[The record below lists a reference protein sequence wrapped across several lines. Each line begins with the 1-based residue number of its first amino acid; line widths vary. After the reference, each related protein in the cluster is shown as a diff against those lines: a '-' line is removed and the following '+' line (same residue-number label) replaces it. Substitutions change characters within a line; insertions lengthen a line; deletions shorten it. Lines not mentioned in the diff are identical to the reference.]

1 MNPINADVQEE
12 VLLNLFSCNNS
23 GSVSS
28 DSSESLVE
36 LDDPKLKINEVYE
49 KQLEVNKIYIKP
61 STNNANTHLMEKRL
75 AELEKKLRRLPEL
88 EIRNNILLEEK
99 QLLVKQLMSMKQA
112 PPPVVPIPEP
122 PAKIFRSIGS
132 NSDDAEFKRNVAT
145 ECRAITRD
153 VAITSKLEEPRE
165 EIQKM
170 ETIITTLRDK
180 LQEQTLI
187 LEKALVRPVTR
198 DVAIMHVVDKVEK
211 PKPEQRDVAIN
222 HRTEVD
228 NKELIDKHNQITSTY
243 IQEIDSL
250 RLENSRLSQSLE
262 DLIKKHSKH
271 VVTRGTHAPD
281 QAVHYSVGTNTAR
294 TVTRD
299 VQVMFTPK
307 SRDVSMATDKFSN
320 SRDVALTCSIG
331 DAEVER
337 QMLELLDIKL
347 KYEQVIEEKLRNVKS
362 YRDVA
367 MVCNL
372 DFKERRSV
380 ALGCNLV
387 EAKQVRDVSM
397 RCNMDEEFK
406 SFRDVC
412 IGCSID
418 NRVLYWGFLI
428 VG

>member
-1 MNPINADVQEE
+1 
-12 VLLNLFSCNNS
+12 
-23 GSVSS
+23 
-28 DSSESLVE
+28 
-36 LDDPKLKINEVYE
+36 
-49 KQLEVNKIYIKP
+49 
-61 STNNANTHLMEKRL
+61 MEKRL

-243 IQEIDSL
+243 I
-250 RLENSRLSQSLE
+250 R
-262 DLIKKHSKH
+262 H
-271 VVTRGTHAPD
+271 
-281 QAVHYSVGTNTAR
+281 AR
-294 TVTRD
+294 TRPGRSLLGRHEHGANGHARRAGHVHAQVARRVYGHGQVLELERRGAD
-299 VQVMFTPK
+299 VQH
-307 SRDVSMATDKFSN
+307 RGCGGGAADA
-320 SRDVALTCSIG
+320 RVA
-331 DAEVER
+331 
-337 QMLELLDIKL
+337 
-347 KYEQVIEEKLRNVKS
+347 
-362 YRDVA
+362 
-367 MVCNL
+367 
-372 DFKERRSV
+372 
-380 ALGCNLV
+380 
-387 EAKQVRDVSM
+387 
-397 RCNMDEEFK
+397 
-406 SFRDVC
+406 
-412 IGCSID
+412 
-418 NRVLYWGFLI
+418 
-428 VG
+428 